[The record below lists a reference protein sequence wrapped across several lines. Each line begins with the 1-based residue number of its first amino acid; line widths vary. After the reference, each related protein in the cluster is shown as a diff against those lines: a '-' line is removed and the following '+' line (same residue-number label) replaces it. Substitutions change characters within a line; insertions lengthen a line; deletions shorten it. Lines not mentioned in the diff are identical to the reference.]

1 MSDIRRREFI
11 TVLGGAAAAWPL
23 AARAQQPAMPVIGFL
38 SGGSPETM
46 TNQLTG
52 FCEGLRAAGY
62 VEGRNVAIEY
72 RWNHGHNDRLPA
84 LAADLVQHQ
93 VNVIAAGGTPAALAA
108 KAASSTIPIAFYVA
122 ADPVEVGLVASL
134 NRPGG
139 NLTGVTSLSGE
150 LGAKRLELLHELVPT
165 ATIIAALLNP
175 TSPIL
180 AETLSRNLQIAART
194 LGLQLHLVH
203 ASTAGEFESAIASLL
218 QARAGGLVIGT
229 DAFFTAHSE
238 QLAAL
243 TVRYA
248 IPTIY
253 QYRPFAAAGGFM
265 SYGGDIADA
274 YRQAGIYSGRIL
286 KGERPADLPVQ
297 QSTKAELI
305 INLKTAKALGLTVPP
320 SLLAR
325 ADEVIE

>member
-1 MSDIRRREFI
+1 MIARRSFI
-11 TVLGGAAAAWPL
+11 TLLGGAAAAWPL
-23 AARAQQPAMPVIGFL
+23 AVRAQQPAMPVIGFL

-46 TNQLTG
+46 TSQLTG
-52 FCEGLRAAGY
+52 FREGLRAAGY

-84 LAADLVQHQ
+84 LAADLVQRQ
-93 VNVIAAGGTPAALAA
+93 VNVIAAGGTPAAVAA

-139 NLTGVTSLSGE
+139 NLTGVTSLSAE
-150 LGAKRLELLHELVPT
+150 LGTKRLELLHEVVPT

-180 AETLSRNLQIAART
+180 SETLSRNLQIAART
-194 LGLQLHLVH
+194 LALQLHLVH
-203 ASTAGEFESAIASLL
+203 ASTEGEFESAIASLL

-253 QYRPFAAAGGFM
+253 QYRPFATAGGFM

-274 YRQAGIYSGRIL
+274 YRQTGTYSGRIL

-305 INLKTAKALGLTVPP
+305 INLKTAKALGLDVPP

>member
-1 MSDIRRREFI
+1 MRRRDFI
-11 TVLGGAAAAWPL
+11 SLLGGAAATLPL
-23 AARAQQPAMPVIGFL
+23 AARAQQPTMPVVGFL

-52 FCEGLRAAGY
+52 FREGLRAVGY

-72 RWNHGHNDRLPA
+72 RWNHGHNDRLRA
-84 LAADLVQHQ
+84 LAADLVQRQ
-93 VNVIAAGGTPAALAA
+93 VSVIAAGGTPAALAA

-139 NLTGVTSLSGE
+139 NLTGVTSLSAE
-150 LGAKRLELLHELVPT
+150 LGTKRLELLHEVVPT

-180 AETLSRNLQIAART
+180 SETLSRNLQIAART
-194 LGLQLHLVH
+194 LALQLHLVH
-203 ASTAGEFESAIASLL
+203 ASTEGEFESAIASLL

-253 QYRPFAAAGGFM
+253 QYRPFATAGGFM

-274 YRQAGIYSGRIL
+274 YRQTGTYSGRIL

-305 INLKTAKALGLTVPP
+305 INLKTAKALGLDVPP